1 MPCPTATLQGES
13 EAPVHE
19 AHVRHANK
27 QPCLKTLNAIAIP
40 QNPCLLQLSSIAPQ
54 NLVFF
59 LQLRVRG
66 DLALGYVALD
76 AVVQRSLQLSNSG
89 LNTATYRVEV
99 EAGLPLQV
107 TPADG
112 KLGPT
117 GTLGSTCTLKVELT
131 AEISGP
137 LSGMVHD
144 CEGSRAVHCGSVQ

>member
-1 MPCPTATLQGES
+1 MPCSTATFQGGS
-13 EAPVHE
+13 EALIQEVHVVQVNS
-19 AHVRHANK
+19 HICKNST
-27 QPCLKTLNAIAIP
+27 P
-40 QNPCLLQLSSIAPQ
+40 LQLSKTPVCIGSIAPQ
-54 NLVFF
+54 SYVN

-117 GTLGSTCTLKVELT
+117 GSAGSTCTLKVELT

-137 LSGMVHD
+137 LSGTVHQGA
-144 CEGSRAVHCGSVQ
+144 ES